1 MTTAETLKRLLAT
14 RSVKRGEFV
23 LASGKTSSLYVDAR
37 LTTMSPD
44 GMVLIGSLGLE
55 EITRAGWEP
64 DSVGGLT
71 LGADPVAYAISH
83 ESASQ
88 RESLRAF
95 TVRKDAKAHGTGK
108 RIEGPFASG
117 DRVVI
122 IEDVITT
129 GQSALQAIEAVE
141 AAGGQV
147 VGVLSV
153 VDREDGGCDAIR
165 SRGYDVITLATLSEL
180 TSLAD
185 SPVSDAS

>member
-1 MTTAETLKRLLAT
+1 MSPAETLKRLLAE
-14 RSVKRGEFV
+14 RSVKRGEFI
-23 LASGKTSSLYVDAR
+23 LASGKSSSLYIDAR
-37 LTTMSPD
+37 LTTMSPE

-55 EITRAGWEP
+55 RIAKAAWVP
-64 DSVGGLT
+64 DAVGGLT

-88 RESLRAF
+88 PKPIRAF

-108 RIEGPFASG
+108 RIEGPFARG

-122 IEDVITT
+122 VEDVITT

-153 VDREDGGCDAIR
+153 VDREDGGCDVIR
-165 SRGYDVITLATLSEL
+165 SRGYDVIALTTLTEL
-180 TSLAD
+180 TSSAD

>member
-1 MTTAETLKRLLAT
+1 MSTAETLKRLLAS
-14 RSVKRGEFV
+14 RSVKHGEFV

-37 LTTMSPD
+37 LTTMSPE

-55 EITRAGWEP
+55 QIVKAGWMP

-88 RESLRAF
+88 PKPLRAF

-108 RIEGPFASG
+108 RIEGPFARG

-129 GQSALQAIEAVE
+129 GQSALQAIQAVE

-165 SRGYDVITLATLSEL
+165 SGGYHVIALAALSEL
-180 TSLAD
+180 TAFAD
-185 SPVSDAS
+185 PPVSDAS